1 MKTLKT
7 LLLIVSLFVSQ
18 LVLAQNKEIDNLTTA
33 YFGIKDALVADDA
46 KTAGSQSELFL
57 KSIDAV
63 SKSNL
68 SASQLKVWQEQKD
81 KLIAT
86 NEAISKTTDIAKQR
100 EELNELSNSL
110 FATLK
115 AFNVNENTVY
125 YQYCPMK
132 KSYWLSSEK
141 EIKNPY
147 YGEKM
152 LTCGSV
158 KDSLK

>member
-1 MKTLKT
+1 MKTLKIISI
-7 LLLIVSLFVSQ
+7 IVILFVSP
-18 LVLAQNKEIDNLTTA
+18 VIMAQNSEIAKLTTA
-33 YFGIKDALVADDA
+33 YYGIKNALIADDGE
-46 KTAGSQSELFL
+46 TASSQAELFL

-68 SASQLKVWQEQKD
+68 SASQLKVWQEQKA

-86 NEAISKTTDIAKQR
+86 NEAISKTTDVDKQR
-100 EELNELSNSL
+100 EQLNELSNSL

-115 AFNVNENTVY
+115 AFKVNENPVY

-132 KSYWLSSEK
+132 KAYWLSSEK

-147 YGEKM
+147 YGKKM

-158 KDSLK
+158 KETLK